1 MNIDLLIDTRSRI
14 DRLILFEGGCNMTAT
29 KCKYT
34 KKDLVNFFENEI
46 ENDVKNYVLDL
57 LEIDFAKPDDTAES
71 LAEDIIDRDDM
82 YSECFI
88 EYFELKRSKSGV
100 FNLSKLELQDVKNW
114 IGEHP
119 DLYYEYTLDNDFSW
133 DSLDVPTLIQAA
145 NNYEV
150 AENFLNFFGLNEFS
164 KTYTENARYF
174 DESLVKTFFEE
185 TI

>member
-1 MNIDLLIDTRSRI
+1 
-14 DRLILFEGGCNMTAT
+14 MTAT

-46 ENDVKNYVLDL
+46 ENDAKNYVLDS

-119 DLYYEYTLDNDFSW
+119 DLCYEYTLDNDFSW
-133 DSLDVPTLIQAA
+133 ESLDVPTLLHAA
-145 NNYEV
+145 NDSEV
-150 AENFLNFFGLNEFS
+150 AENFLNYFHLNKFR
-164 KTYTENARYF
+164 KTYTGDAKYF
-174 DESLVKTFFEE
+174 DENLVKECFEGSD
-185 TI
+185 